1 MIRTIL
7 LLLMLKV
14 GLLNAQTFTKVT
26 DFPSTGRQ
34 GLCSFSIGAY
44 GYVGLG
50 LAVNDDYRKDL
61 YRYDPTANTWLQ
73 MADFPGTART
83 NAVSFSMGN
92 YGYYGLGS
100 GAGNAIFSDFWRYD
114 PATNSWSAIAAFP
127 EARFSAVAFVIG
139 TKAYVGTG
147 QVSASVFSNTFYSYD
162 AATNAWTAEGAAI
175 FEGRRGATA
184 FEAFGKGY
192 VVGGQYLN
200 DQAYYVHEF
209 DPATS
214 IWTKKWTDSWMLGFS
229 YGSSYVFDGKAYINL
244 GNRITRYNPQTNF
257 PTDLGNLTM
266 FSQFSLWY
274 SMSLVINGK
283 AYMGMGYRPGIDTY
297 FTDIFV
303 SDAVSDTEQPTKPQN
318 ETTKLIACESNQVW
332 CIQNTNEQNT
342 KTSIRVFDMQ
352 GRICQQ
358 LSNVNNG
365 DRINLS
371 TLPTGIYMAEIIES
385 GSKIVQKLYVGE

>member
-7 LLLMLKV
+7 LLLMMSIIS
-14 GLLNAQTFTKVT
+14 LLSGQTYTKVT
-26 DFPSTGRQ
+26 DFPSIGRHSP
-34 GLCSFSIGAY
+34 CTFVIGSY

-61 YRYDPTANTWLQ
+61 HRYDPAANSWSQ
-73 MADFPGTART
+73 MADFPGTARAS
-83 NAVSFSMGN
+83 AVSFRMGN

-114 PATNSWSAIAAFP
+114 PATNSWSEIAAFP
-127 EARFSAVAFVIG
+127 EARSSAVAFVIG

-162 AATNAWTAEGAAI
+162 AATNAWTDAGAAI
-175 FEGRRGATA
+175 FEGRRGATG

-229 YGSSYVFDGKAYINL
+229 YASSYVFDGKAYFNM
-244 GNRITRYNPQTNF
+244 GDRITRYNPLTNF
-257 PTDLGNLTM
+257 PTDLGDPTM
-266 FSQFSLWY
+266 LGHNTIWHPI
-274 SMSLVINGK
+274 SMVINGK
-283 AYMGMGYRPGIDTY
+283 AYIGMGYVPFGDYI
-297 FTDIFV
+297 TDIFV
-303 SDAVSDTEQPTKPQN
+303 SDAVSDTEQPKQN
-318 ETTKLIACESNQVW
+318 ETTKLIACESNHVW